1 MKVSCFEQSC
11 DSMMNGIDHL
21 QQQDHDSLRLFFLLC
36 GSICHFCVN
45 KLTEACFGMA
55 ITSQKL
61 LRFRLDSFCLFN
73 TFCYQKNYF
82 LSTHTNLFLFRF
94 CLEKRIQ
101 TSMNSKLQNGFTSL
115 NINFFFIL

>member
-1 MKVSCFEQSC
+1 
-11 DSMMNGIDHL
+11 MNGIDHL

-61 LRFRLDSFCLFN
+61 LRFCLDSFCLFN
-73 TFCYQKNYF
+73 TFCYQKKLFPFHSDKSIFGSF
-82 LSTHTNLFLFRF
+82 LPGKTYSN
-94 CLEKRIQ
+94 
-101 TSMNSKLQNGFTSL
+101 
-115 NINFFFIL
+115 